1 MGLCSGPRWGATA
14 LPLTGGMGCLS
25 LPRFPSRHRQ
35 VVLPRS
41 GFRHFRHR
49 YWFQLTVQT
58 YVTLI
63 FFSYFLYIS
72 QPIFI
77 EQNRLSFLN
86 YTAYLTIITYNNSIW
101 RYWIILVCK
110 SQTRLLEAPPANK
123 LPPPNVVEVGY
134 LLLCPR
140 VYVWLSARWLQQ

>member
-1 MGLCSGPRWGATA
+1 VLRHSHWPVEWVVCPFRD
-14 LPLTGGMGCLS
+14 S
-25 LPRFPSRHRQ
+25 LPGTVRLSSQDPVSGISDIDTDSSWQFKHTSR
-35 VVLPRS
+35 
-41 GFRHFRHR
+41 
-49 YWFQLTVQT
+49 W
-58 YVTLI
+58 
-63 FFSYFLYIS
+63 FFS
-72 QPIFI
+72 PIFSTFHSLFFI

-101 RYWIILVCK
+101 RYWIILICK